1 MIDKVFLF
9 SQCHLQSVHLP
20 KTSGDDGNDDG
31 EESDDGDDD
40 GEDDV
45 DHHLKGKEKE
55 KGNTPGLGETRT
67 S

>member
-20 KTSGDDGNDDG
+20 KTSGDEDED
-31 EESDDGDDD
+31 SDDGDEE
-40 GEDDV
+40 GDV